1 MTKSKQPIGDVKNS
15 YALFV
20 DLMHTLMESNLIQEG
35 KNNKVLMFD
44 IMMGVGQFTAS
55 VLQLMKMSMPDKSE
69 KLDLLSIY
77 KDNFLDVICEESPII
92 SRMSEIK
99 EMIDELKSN

>member
-20 DLMHTLMESNLIQEG
+20 DLMRTLRESNLIQDS

-44 IMMGVGQFTAS
+44 IMMGIGQFTAS

-69 KLDLLSIY
+69 KLDLLSFY
-77 KDNFLDVICEESPII
+77 KDNVLNVICEESPII
-92 SRMSEIK
+92 SHLSEI
-99 EMIDELKSN
+99 EEIIDEIKGS

>member
-1 MTKSKQPIGDVKNS
+1 MTKSKQPMGDVKNS

-20 DLMHTLMESNLIQEG
+20 DLMRTLRESNLIQESKG
-35 KNNKVLMFD
+35 NKVLMFD
-44 IMMGVGQFTAS
+44 IMMGIGQFTAS

-69 KLDLLSIY
+69 KLDLLGFY
-77 KDNFLDVICEESPII
+77 KDYVLNVICEESPII
-92 SRMSEIK
+92 SHLSEIE